1 MCDMGELSYGGEG
14 GNEKENCLFNVL
26 YHHTL
31 SQEIVVQNAL
41 RLPCLAA
48 QGL

>member
-1 MCDMGELSYGGEG
+1 MCDMGQLSYGGEG
-14 GNEKENCLFNVL
+14 GEEKENYLINVL

-41 RLPCLAA
+41 RFPCLAA